1 MLCFAFDMVFL
12 FTFSHFFCLIHSHT
26 YRCVNT
32 HIASSTLFDL
42 VLNFRPPCSLSL
54 WVQCQCR
61 SFLSETPRDHVM
73 HCRLCTPYTN
83 AEYTQS
89 PEITYKREE
98 VSLLVYS
105 KFSRSIKGEKR
116 ESTHESGLKCCFSV
130 QWPVFSWKH
139 SPSMSL
145 RASRVDKSYF
155 IRPTSSHYPVSQTPT
170 RNRHAH
176 IKTLMHIHA
185 HKSLHR

>member
-1 MLCFAFDMVFL
+1 MNKRNDFSKHILCKRTVTSNFAAIHIVNQRGSKSSSTKCPALHLTWYFSSL
-12 FTFSHFFCLIHSHT
+12 LHTFSVFSDTHT

-42 VLNFRPPCSLSL
+42 VFNFRSPRSLSL

-98 VSLLVYS
+98 VSFLIYS
-105 KFSRSIKGEKR
+105 RFSRSIK
-116 ESTHESGLKCCFSV
+116 
-130 QWPVFSWKH
+130 
-139 SPSMSL
+139 
-145 RASRVDKSYF
+145 
-155 IRPTSSHYPVSQTPT
+155 
-170 RNRHAH
+170 
-176 IKTLMHIHA
+176 
-185 HKSLHR
+185 